1 MEAGEVQA
9 IVVVHTYAATGRRTR
24 LAKSRIWKPAYNHDL
39 LGKFVPMDK
48 GKRLMDYS
56 SDYDGVEFRQVITV
70 RDTLEQLF
78 SVRDMDKAVTKLFV
92 SVTSLHV

>member
-1 MEAGEVQA
+1 MEAGEVQD

-48 GKRLMDYS
+48 GKRLMDDS

-70 RDTLEQLF
+70 RDTQLF
-78 SVRDMDKAVTKLFV
+78 SVRDMDKPVTKLFV